1 MGCPARGKKSHW
13 GLPLGGPT
21 PITHRRKQNHHSRKV
36 HSSLGPAHNP
46 TWMVQCWA
54 QKAEGNLSFSRDMEA
69 PSSPISDLRESCL
82 GTQYNLIQ
90 VLPLKL
96 KLAVILS
103 PLTELSFGVEGT
115 QTALRPK
122 LNPSRSSTK
131 GTWQGPQ
138 LSFSQELTCR
148 GQKVIPWCKSP
159 KG

>member
-21 PITHRRKQNHHSRKV
+21 PITHRRKQNHHSRKL
-36 HSSLGPAHNP
+36 HSVGSSPQSQFE
-46 TWMVQCWA
+46 MVQCWA
-54 QKAEGNLSFSRDMEA
+54 QKVEGNLSFSRDMEA
-69 PSSPISDLRESCL
+69 LASYFRPKRKLFRHSITSFK
-82 GTQYNLIQ
+82 

-96 KLAVILS
+96 KLCPVT
-103 PLTELSFGVEGT
+103 LTELSFGVEGT

-122 LNPSRSSTK
+122 LNPSRSSTSC
-131 GTWQGPQ
+131 GLAG
-138 LSFSQELTCR
+138 LSSVSAKSWHE